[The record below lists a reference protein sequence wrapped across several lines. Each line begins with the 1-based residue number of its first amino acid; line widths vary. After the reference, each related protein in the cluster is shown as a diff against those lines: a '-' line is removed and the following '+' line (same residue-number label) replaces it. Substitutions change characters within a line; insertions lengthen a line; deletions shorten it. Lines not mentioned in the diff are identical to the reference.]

1 MKLIVYSHD
10 SFGLGNIRRM
20 LAICEYLID
29 NVPGMS
35 VLILSGS
42 PVLHSFRM
50 HPGLDYIKLPCLG
63 RDRVGKISAKY
74 LGTKVDETVKLRS
87 NLIKTAIADFKP
99 DLFLVDKKPYG
110 LSGELKPAL
119 DHIKVFLPQTKLVL
133 LLRDILDAPQVTI
146 KDWQNNSYYDAIE
159 SLYDKILVV
168 GMPEIFDLIQEYKFP
183 PSTAKKVDYCG
194 YIRRKPGRKEVNLI
208 RQELAIQPEEKLVLV
223 TPGGGGDG
231 YRLVNNY
238 LLGLAHLPTR
248 HDLKS
253 LIICGPEM
261 PLAQR
266 QELEQLAQKHPYI
279 QTMEFSDDL
288 ASYME
293 AADVIVSMGGYNTVC
308 EILSYGKRAVVVP
321 RHQPV
326 EEQLIR
332 AEKMAEFGLF
342 KTVHPEYLTPTTLIE
357 AVLEELNSENN
368 HLSAVSHLNL
378 NALPSIEKKIYKL
391 LSSKSPRRQVHAVR
405 ELEVLF
411 EKHLAEN
418 VSQILF
424 RSA

>member
-1 MKLIVYSHD
+1 MRLIVYSHD

-29 NVPGMS
+29 NVPEMS
-35 VLILSGS
+35 ILILSGS

-63 RDRVGKISAKY
+63 RDRVGKIAAKY
-74 LGTKVDETVKLRS
+74 LGTEVDETVKLRS
-87 NLIKTAIADFKP
+87 NLIKTAVADFKP

-110 LSGELKPAL
+110 LLGELKPTL
-119 DHIKVFLPQTKLVL
+119 DYLKVFLPQTKLVL

-146 KDWQNNSYYDAIE
+146 KDWQNNAYYDAIE
-159 SLYDKILVV
+159 SLYDKVLVV
-168 GMPEIFDLIQEYKFP
+168 GMPEIFDLIQEYQFP
-183 PSTAKKVDYCG
+183 PNTAKKVDYCG
-194 YIRRKPGRKEVNLI
+194 YIRRKPGCKKVNLV
-208 RQELAIQPEEKLVLV
+208 RQELAIGPEEKLVLV

-238 LLGLAHLPTR
+238 LLGLAHLPSR
-248 HDLKS
+248 HNIKS
-253 LIICGPEM
+253 LIVCGPEM

-266 QELEQLAQKHPYI
+266 QELEQLARENPYI

-308 EILSYGKRAVVVP
+308 EILSYSKRAVVVP
-321 RHQPV
+321 RNQPV

-332 AEKMAEFGLF
+332 AQKMAEFGLF
-342 KTVHPEYLTPTTLIE
+342 KTVHPEHITPKLLIE
-357 AVLEELNSENN
+357 AVLEQLNSENN
-368 HLSAVSHLNL
+368 HLPAVSNL
-378 NALPSIEKKIYKL
+378 DLDALSSIEREIFKL
-391 LSSKSPRRQVHAVR
+391 LYSEIPSLPIYSHSYNRQN
-405 ELEVLF
+405 L
-411 EKHLAEN
+411 HLARIN
-418 VSQILF
+418 Y
-424 RSA
+424 